1 MEGVMKS
8 KRVTINDVAKRA
20 GVSKAAVSYVLNG
33 VDKVSEETRAKVLQA
48 IDELGYVP
56 NISARNLAT
65 GKDKQHSKN
74 NAILDQF
81 PFFKEFIESFLLN
94 KIQGADTDF
103 DTDLKKWN
111 SKQNYFPNELIDEM
125 ILKSKKTTIAV
136 FMEIEQDFKRALI
149 DSNPFYQEFLS
160 GVEHTAKEHDLKI
173 QVLNSSDVTSYKV
186 IENQNYLGVIVL
198 GYHPQELSNILRKL
212 AIPVVIVDEYEYHPH
227 FINITSEDEKAA
239 FESVEYLILKGHTSI
254 AFVGCMNEQ
263 GNFAEKRLNGYK
275 EALKAY
281 GLPVKKELIFISCNH
296 YSYEEGFSKAEEII
310 KNKIKVHAVF
320 CTSDIMAIGM
330 MKAFLKH
337 GYKIPEDISIIG
349 FDNIQFSKYSNPEL
363 TTVDQNIFL
372 KAETAV
378 NVIVR
383 KLQGRPVKNR
393 YSLPAS
399 IVERES
405 VGTLKYEEQKT

>member
-1 MEGVMKS
+1 MKS
-8 KRVTINDVAKRA
+8 KRATINDVAKRA
-20 GVSKAAVSYVLNG
+20 GVSKAAVSYVVNG

-56 NISARNLAT
+56 NNSARNLAT
-65 GKDKQHSKN
+65 GKDKQNSKN
-74 NAILDQF
+74 NAVLDQF

-94 KIQGADTDF
+94 KIQSS
-103 DTDLKKWN
+103 DTDLKKW
-111 SKQNYFPNELIDEM
+111 SRKQNYFPNELIEEM

-136 FMEIEQDFKRALI
+136 FMEIERDFKHVLL
-149 DSNPFYQEFLS
+149 DCNPFYQEFLT
-160 GVEHTAKEHDLKI
+160 GVEHTAQEHELKI
-173 QVLNSSDVTSYKV
+173 QVLNSFDVQSYKV

-198 GYHPQELSNILRKL
+198 GYHPQELSIVLKKL
-212 AIPVVIVDEYEYHPH
+212 HIPIVIVDEYEYHPN

-254 AFVGCMNEQ
+254 AFVGCMNER
-263 GNFAEKRLNGYK
+263 GNFGEKRLNGYK
-275 EALKAY
+275 DALKAY

-310 KNKIKVHAVF
+310 KNKIKVNAVF

-383 KLQGRPVKNR
+383 KLQGKPVKNR

-405 VGTLKYEEQKT
+405 VGTLQYEEQKT